1 MRLLVKDFTT
11 ENKALE
17 DIINHWE
24 DYLNNYSGQL
34 SVHWLIHALEASK
47 FGDDELTDIPFDL
60 IKEDIYDNCDYQDN
74 IPYFVY
80 NQDLFKFVFENHR
93 LMSSFIGEVELDNL
107 NLMNSGHIMDSL
119 TDTHA
124 NLNKAVAK
132 WYETIFHK
140 VMEDISK
147 LYQSWNDDILETYDD
162 MGRLIAEKTHELQ
175 NKDYGHDVR

>member
-1 MRLLVKDFTT
+1 MRILVKDFTT

-24 DYLNNYSGQL
+24 DYLNNYSSQL
-34 SVHWLIHALEASK
+34 SVHWLIYALENSK
-47 FGDDELTDIPFDL
+47 FGDDDLTDILFEQ
-60 IKEDIYDNCDYQDN
+60 IKQEIYDNSDYQDN
-74 IPYFVY
+74 VPYFVY
-80 NQDLFKFVFENHR
+80 NQDIFKFIFENHK
-93 LMSSFIGEVELDNL
+93 LMTPYIGAVELDNL
-107 NLMNSGHIMDSL
+107 QAINSGGFTDSL

-147 LYQSWNDDILETYDD
+147 LYQSWNDDILETYEE
-162 MGRLIAEKTHELQ
+162 MAVQIAEKTHELQ
-175 NKDYGHDVR
+175 NKDYNHDVR